1 MNLTAYVWLA
11 LMVFFLLIEVSTVA
25 LVSVWFA
32 VGALAALVVSLLG
45 GSTLLQVVSF
55 LAVSA
60 VLLGLLRPFSRRY
73 IAPKI
78 VPTNVDSLI
87 GTMGI
92 LTADVDNLASTGQV
106 KLGAMTWTARSASGK
121 PIPAGTKVRVDRI
134 EGVKA
139 IVIPAEETLV

>member
-25 LVSVWFA
+25 LVSVWFT

>member
-25 LVSVWFA
+25 LVSVWFT
-32 VGALAALVVSLLG
+32 VGALAALIVSLLG

-73 IAPKI
+73 ITPKI

-121 PIPAGTKVRVDRI
+121 PISAGTKVRVERI